1 MIAKTP
7 SPCSSDVSR
16 GATVLLDRFPDETT
30 VGNYFISNYPPF
42 STWTETQIP
51 ELESALEEPP
61 AENDLCLYVHIPFCA
76 RRCNYCYYRVHTC
89 NRASDV
95 DGYVDA
101 VLAEASL
108 YCERPALRHR
118 RLSSVYFGG
127 GSPSFLAEAQLR
139 RLFEGL
145 RQRLDWDNVAEHTF
159 ECEPAMATLR
169 KLRTLRALGVTRLS
183 LGFQSLDADVLA
195 ASGRLSDPGDCHR
208 AFELAREVGFDGINI
223 DLLAG
228 LPAETME
235 SWAETVDQV
244 ARLEPECVT
253 VYQLEL
259 SYNSILHARSRLGA
273 KPQIA
278 SWPEKRRW
286 VRDAFARFE
295 QAGYTIVGG
304 YMALRDPARWRFQY
318 TVEGIWRGMDLLAL
332 GESAFGH
339 FHGVHYQ
346 NADSLEGYREP
357 LSQGRLPVRRAR
369 KLRGEE
375 RFRREVI
382 LQLKT
387 GALDAAYF
395 REKFGVDL
403 PSDFRGEIG
412 ALTARGLAEA
422 SGDAIHLTRDGILLV
437 DWLLPL
443 FYLPEHRGIRY
454 T

>member
-1 MIAKTP
+1 M
-7 SPCSSDVSR
+7 
-16 GATVLLDRFPDETT
+16 GLLDRFPEETT
-30 VGNYFISNYPPF
+30 VGNHFISNYPPF

-51 ELESALEEPP
+51 ELVSVLEEAP
-61 AENDLCLYVHIPFCA
+61 AASDLCLYVHLPFCA

-95 DGYVDA
+95 DSYIDA

-108 YCERPALRHR
+108 YRERPALRDR
-118 RLSSVYFGG
+118 RLLSVYFGG

-145 RQRLDWDNVAEHTF
+145 RQRFDWCAVDECTF

-195 ASGRLSDPGDCHR
+195 ASGRLSDPQDCHR
-208 AFELAREVGFDGINI
+208 AFELAREAGFDGINI

-228 LPAETME
+228 LPTETRQ
-235 SWAETVDQV
+235 SWIETVDQV
-244 ARLEPECVT
+244 TRLEPECVT
-253 VYQLEL
+253 IYQLEL
-259 SYNSILHARSRLGA
+259 SYNSILYARSRLGA
-273 KPQIA
+273 KPQLA
-278 SWPEKRRW
+278 SWPEKRQW
-286 VRDAFARFE
+286 VRRAFARFE
-295 QAGYTIVGG
+295 QAGYTIIGG
-304 YMALRDPARWRFQY
+304 YMALRDPARWRFRY

-339 FHGVHYQ
+339 IRGVHYQ
-346 NADSLEGYREP
+346 NADSLEGYCEP
-357 LSQGRLPVRRAR
+357 LSQGRLPLRRAR

-375 RFRREVI
+375 RLRREII

-387 GALDAAYF
+387 GALDARYF

-403 PSDFRGEIG
+403 PSDFHGEIQ
-412 ALTARGLAEA
+412 ALRARGLAEA
-422 SGDAIHLTRDGILLV
+422 DGDAIQLTRDGLLLV